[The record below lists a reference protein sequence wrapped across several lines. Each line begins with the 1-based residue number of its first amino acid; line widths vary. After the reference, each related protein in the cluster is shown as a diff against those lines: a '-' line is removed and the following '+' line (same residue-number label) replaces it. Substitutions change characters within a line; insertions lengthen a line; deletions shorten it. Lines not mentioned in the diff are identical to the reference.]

1 MIQDIITIV
10 RKDGKY
16 HIVEQSEDLEP
27 VGNGGF
33 ANVYYQKS
41 SGKIIKKLKDDF
53 LTERNIRS
61 RFTSGNNIR
70 KV

>member
-1 MIQDIITIV
+1 M
-10 RKDGKY
+10 
-16 HIVEQSEDLEP
+16 EP

-41 SGKIIKKLKDDF
+41 SVKIIKKLKDDF

-61 RFTSGNNIR
+61 RFKRECKITKSLQDMENVLM
-70 KV
+70 K